1 MGSLTVIALDDAL
14 ADVTTLGC
22 DTPLIIYLI
31 EMHPKYDALV
41 TEIFRR
47 IEQGII
53 TGFTSAITL
62 TEVLTQPLKQG
73 QIHLQKEYRDLLLH
87 SANFSMLPVNVEI
100 AEQAAVLR
108 AQYGLRTPDALQ
120 VAVAKTA
127 NCQVFLT
134 NDKDLKR
141 VEDMKVLVLDELAF
155 KQEDE
160 ADKGMVDV

>member
-1 MGSLTVIALDDAL
+1 MITLDDAL

-22 DTPLIIYLI
+22 DTPPIIYLI
-31 EMHPKYDALV
+31 ETHPEYDVLV

-47 IEQGII
+47 IDRGIM

-62 TEVLTQPLKQG
+62 TEVLTQPVKQG
-73 QIHLQKEYRDLLLH
+73 QLHLQKEYRDLLLH
-87 SANFSMLPVNVEI
+87 SANFYTLPISAEI
-100 AEQAAVLR
+100 AEHAAGLR

-127 NCQVFLT
+127 NCQAFLT

-141 VEDMKVLVLDELAF
+141 IEEIKVLILDELEF
-155 KQEDE
+155 KQEDS
-160 ADKGMVDV
+160 ADKSVADV

>member
-1 MGSLTVIALDDAL
+1 MITLDDAL
-14 ADVTTLGC
+14 ADVTTLGL
-22 DTPLIIYLI
+22 DTSPVIYLI
-31 EMHPKYDALV
+31 ETHPDYDVLV

-47 IEQGII
+47 IDRGIM

-87 SANFSMLPVNVEI
+87 SANFYTLSINAEI
-100 AEQAAVLR
+100 AEQAAIFR

-120 VAVAKTA
+120 VAAAKTA

-134 NDKDLKR
+134 NDKALKR
-141 VEDMKVLVLDELAF
+141 IKDVKVIILDELEF

-160 ADKGMVDV
+160 THKG

>member
-1 MGSLTVIALDDAL
+1 MIPLDDAL

-22 DTPLIIYLI
+22 DTSPIIYLI
-31 EMHPKYDALV
+31 ETHPDYDGLV

-47 IEQGII
+47 IDHGIM

-87 SANFSMLPVNVEI
+87 SANFYTLPINVEI
-100 AEQAAVLR
+100 AEQAAGLR

-120 VAVAKTA
+120 VAAAQTA
-127 NCQVFLT
+127 DCQVFLT
-134 NDKDLKR
+134 NDKALKR
-141 VEDMKVLVLDELAF
+141 IQDVKVIILDELEF
-155 KQEDE
+155 KPEDE
-160 ADKGMVDV
+160 IHKG

>member
-1 MGSLTVIALDDAL
+1 MITLDDAL

-22 DTPLIIYLI
+22 DTSPIIYLI
-31 EMHPKYDALV
+31 ETHPDYDVLV

-47 IEQGII
+47 IDHGIM

-87 SANFSMLPVNVEI
+87 SANFYTLPINVEI
-100 AEQAAVLR
+100 AEQAAGLR

-120 VAVAKTA
+120 VAAAQTA
-127 NCQVFLT
+127 GCQVFLT
-134 NDKDLKR
+134 NDKALKR
-141 VEDMKVLVLDELAF
+141 IQDVKVIILDELEF
-155 KQEDE
+155 KPEDE
-160 ADKGMVDV
+160 THKE